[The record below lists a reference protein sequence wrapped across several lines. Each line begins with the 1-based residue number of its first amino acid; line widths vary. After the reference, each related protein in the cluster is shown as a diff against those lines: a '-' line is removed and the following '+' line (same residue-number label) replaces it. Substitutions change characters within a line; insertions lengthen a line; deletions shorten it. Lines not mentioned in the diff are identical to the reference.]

1 MFVVWFV
8 AAVGSSAARLARITP
23 PSRYFATIWAGVGTP
38 ASFTFALAA
47 AAVTDVAL
55 SPYNSGTSTWPTRS
69 TSLSDAAAA
78 AARAAALADE
88 AAHAPADPAA
98 PTPGRIDP
106 ALADAL

>member
-23 PSRYFATIWAGVGTP
+23 PSRYFATISAGVRTP
-38 ASFTFALAA
+38 AIFMFALAA

-69 TSLSDAAAA
+69 TSLSDAAVAP
-78 AARAAALADE
+78 ARAAALAEADAAADAPDE
-88 AAHAPADPAA
+88 AAG
-98 PTPGRIDP
+98 PTWNRV
-106 ALADAL
+106 ALALC